1 MGKRS
6 HEAVDLTLPYL
17 PAMPSSPKSTL
28 QPNLPLD
35 NGQGGPPLTV
45 PTSQTSLPS
54 SCFDLC
60 WQNSL
65 LLWQRWGSRASC
77 RARHYQHATYLAVV
91 ITQTAF
97 QHREL
102 MAVVL
107 WPILVCVFL
116 TRQQLCLACMN
127 VNPKKTPKQNIKKQ
141 LKTQTYFHFIQSQ
154 NHGIMESLNHQGWK
168 RPTGSSSP
176 TIHLSPIV
184 LTKSHISESPCCFP
198 LFYFIITTRA
208 ALAGR
213 RVGLIHLTNL
223 FTRRSQR
230 T

>member
-1 MGKRS
+1 MAFLEVLLHGEEGQGSFIMTGMGKSVLGGHLEIWLGKCRGFLVAGVGQCLFSMWAASCPHGKPSNLLLMGKRS

-77 RARHYQHATYLAVV
+77 RARHYQHAAYLAVV

-127 VNPKKTPKQNIKKQ
+127 VNPKKNPKTKHKKNNS
-141 LKTQTYFHFIQSQ
+141 KP
-154 NHGIMESLNHQGWK
+154 K
-168 RPTGSSSP
+168 PTS
-176 TIHLSPIV
+176 
-184 LTKSHISESPCCFP
+184 IS
-198 LFYFIITTRA
+198 
-208 ALAGR
+208 
-213 RVGLIHLTNL
+213 
-223 FTRRSQR
+223 
-230 T
+230 